1 MEIQKEYI
9 TITKTA
15 KLVSYGKYTAS
26 TKVVWLVAHG
36 YGFLAENFIKRFSD
50 LNEDEHFVI
59 VPEALNR
66 FYING
71 LSGKVGANWMTT
83 EERESE
89 INDYIKYL
97 DDVYVKFNLHQV
109 EKLVVLGFSQGGAT
123 VARWF
128 QKTSHPVK
136 MLVFWGAT
144 IPDEV
149 LEDSKIHQVEVFN
162 ILGDEDEFITKERL
176 ETIMKKYLNAKLKFS
191 QIFYKGGHDIL
202 TEPLMQFINL
212 LKLS

>member
-1 MEIQKEYI
+1 MKANVHHLP
-9 TITKTA
+9 ITKHARVYT
-15 KLVSYGKYTAS
+15 YGNNIDKAD
-26 TKVVWLVAHG
+26 VVWLVAHG
-36 YGFLAENFIKRFSD
+36 YGYLSEKFIQRFSD
-50 LNEDEHFVI
+50 LDADKHFVI
-59 VPEALNR
+59 APEALNR
-66 FYING
+66 FYLNG
-71 LSGKVGANWMTT
+71 LSGKVGASWMTT
-83 EERESE
+83 EDRENE
-89 INDYIKYL
+89 ILDYIQYL
-97 DDVYVKFNLHQV
+97 DNVFLTFNLHKV
-109 EKLVVLGFSQGGAT
+109 KKLVVLGFSQGGAT

-149 LEDSKIHQVEVFN
+149 LEDNKIYQVEVFN
-162 ILGDEDEFITKERL
+162 ILGDADEFITKERL